1 MEGLLMLLMLMLLV
15 GLLAYAL
22 ARLRALT
29 REVDR
34 LSKQVAD
41 LQAVATAN
49 GRAVKSI
56 SDDSADMAA
65 LNDLLANPAVA
76 DALKGLGR

>member
-56 SDDSADMAA
+56 SDESADMAA